1 MELVPLYVE
10 ILADLGV
17 VLGQDTTILDFG
29 CGEGGLVK
37 EGRAAG
43 FQMFGCDFDAQ
54 GPNLSSIS
62 KQSYRLPYPDRSF
75 DVVVSNQVFEHVMD
89 YDSALAELSRILK
102 PGGSFL
108 HMFPAR
114 ARFIEPHVF
123 VPGATVLRNRPW
135 LLLWALLGVRNQFQA
150 GKSAIERMRLNY
162 RYLLEHTN
170 YMGKGALV
178 RHFRRHFADV
188 RFVESLCLRHRHP
201 KLVRV
206 PFMPRVYSA
215 LQMRVVFGRSPI
227 AAKPGAA
234 VERAPA
240 ATNGPHKHGRVDS
253 PGFAGTSNSL
263 ESTRHGGLRNAAR
276 LSRWPET

>member
-1 MELVPLYVE
+1 MELFPLYAK
-10 ILADLGV
+10 ILTDLGL
-17 VLGQDTTILDFG
+17 VLEQNTAILDFG
-29 CGEGGLVK
+29 CGEGELVR

-54 GPNLSSIS
+54 GPNLSPIS
-62 KQSYRLPYPDRSF
+62 TQPYRLPYPDNSF

-102 PGGSFL
+102 PDGSFL

-150 GKSAIERMRLNY
+150 GKSAIERMRLNHG
-162 RYLLEHTN
+162 YLLEHTN
-170 YMGKGALV
+170 YMGKRALV

-188 RFVESLCLRHRHP
+188 RFVEALCLRHRHP
-201 KLVRV
+201 TFGRV

-215 LQMRVVFGRSPI
+215 LQMRVVFGRLPI
-227 AAKPGAA
+227 AANPGAA
-234 VERAPA
+234 VERAPC
-240 ATNGPHKHGRVDS
+240 ATIDDAHEHGRAV
-253 PGFAGTSNSL
+253 P
-263 ESTRHGGLRNAAR
+263 
-276 LSRWPET
+276 